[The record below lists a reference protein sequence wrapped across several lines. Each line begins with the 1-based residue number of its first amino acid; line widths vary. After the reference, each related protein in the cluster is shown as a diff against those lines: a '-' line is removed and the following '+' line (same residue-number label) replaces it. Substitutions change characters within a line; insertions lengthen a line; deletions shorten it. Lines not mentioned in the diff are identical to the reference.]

1 MMNKAFYEDPFFN
14 DDYYDRFEN
23 YIFKE
28 FNDHM
33 LHMMNHFNQLWN
45 SFFLIKADNPQQ
57 IKSNVKSTNISHT
70 NIAKTEPKAD
80 SNSAK
85 TASKADPG
93 KTKTEPNADPNITN
107 PNVAK
112 TESNIVKTD
121 PNPEKADSNAIK
133 ANSNT
138 KKTVP
143 NTETAIPQEKYIY
156 HSKYSSYSNSNG
168 IAHTKYKVY
177 NNIHGTKMTETRR
190 IGDQG
195 ITWKREINKEGC
207 IEDKEVTHN
216 ISENE
221 KDKFMQEWEERSSK
235 YFNHSLNHSDH
246 IAIQ

>member
-33 LHMMNHFNQLWN
+33 LQMMNHFNQLWN
-45 SFFLIKADNPQQ
+45 SFFPIKADNPKQ
-57 IKSNVKSTNISHT
+57 IKNNNKSTNISHANT
-70 NIAKTEPKAD
+70 AKTDPKVD

-85 TASKADPG
+85 IESKADPDI
-93 KTKTEPNADPNITN
+93 TKTEPNADPNIIN

-112 TESNIVKTD
+112 TESNVV
-121 PNPEKADSNAIK
+121 KADSNTTK
-133 ANSNT
+133 ADSNT
-138 KKTVP
+138 KKVAP
-143 NTETAIPQEKYIY
+143 NTETSIPQEKYIY

-168 IAHTKYKVY
+168 IAHAKYKVY
-177 NNIHGTKMTETRR
+177 DNIHGTKMAETRR

-207 IEDKEVTHN
+207 IEDKEVIHN
-216 ISENE
+216 IGENE
-221 KDKFMQEWEERSSK
+221 KDKFIQEWEERSSK
-235 YFNHSLNHSDH
+235 YFDHSLNHPDH